1 MNKFIELVA
10 EIFEVE
16 PDDISADTVFR
27 EIEDFSSLI
36 GFSLIVML
44 EDEYGVKVSEE
55 EFRECKTVGDLYR
68 KCEK

>member
-1 MNKFIELVA
+1 MDKFIELVA

-27 EIEDFSSLI
+27 EIEDFSSLV

-55 EFRECKTVGDLYR
+55 EFRECITVGDLYS